1 MITRINNQEGNK
13 ESNIRVWVISFLMLM
28 LIAAHISYLLDS
40 ERVFNV
46 CIAAFFSV
54 VFYFFLMA
62 TAVRKNEDRKIGK
75 DISKLKLNS
84 LSCAG
89 RFRTSAS
96 AFHIVALILL
106 SIFSIITFFQFDEP
120 LLSGLMLIS
129 SAGTLVV
136 AKSAKLSDLLYSEIS
151 KTLQRIFD
159 FFTRKVLLS
168 FFINIIKEKKQD
180 FQYIQSTLERPP
192 RYILS

>member
-13 ESNIRVWVISFLMLM
+13 ESNISVWVISFLVLM
-28 LIAAHISYLLDS
+28 LIAGHVSYLLDS
-40 ERVFNV
+40 ERVFNL

-84 LSCAG
+84 LSCAE

-136 AKSAKLSDLLYSEIS
+136 AKSAKLSDLLYAEIS
-151 KTLQRIFD
+151 KTLKRIFD

-192 RYILS
+192 RQILS